1 MLDRARACCR
11 ISFFSTSSTVS
22 RPNVAGGNAGLAEAL
37 EKNGHARRVFVITH
51 ETNSIT
57 LPLVVGGMVNF
68 LIAQSPVALLKTAL
82 WAAQASEVGGPEYH
96 HLDFTIH
103 TKFNIPAVDDLSAV

>member
-1 MLDRARACCR
+1 M
-11 ISFFSTSSTVS
+11 
-22 RPNVAGGNAGLAEAL
+22 
-37 EKNGHARRVFVITH
+37 
-51 ETNSIT
+51 
-57 LPLVVGGMVNF
+57 NF